1 MIIKSTIPED
11 CGTVFSPLKNEIAD
25 PEGSV
30 MEFEFLVE
38 GKEFS
43 FDCTSMTR
51 VSDEGCSGI
60 TFGLNLTIIIIFILV
75 IVVICLVFVFKQ
87 NKKDKKHDLKKVENP
102 VNVSQPIP
110 ALSTTISTPMKP
122 LPIPDPMPNTT
133 VVNSSIPNIIDVTIE
148 PPSSDLKSI
157 SNSTGYSAPIYP
169 YVIPIDIHPQPANSK
184 VSI

>member
-30 MEFEFLVE
+30 MEFEFLIE

-43 FDCTSMTR
+43 FDTTSMTR
-51 VSDEGCSGI
+51 ASDEGCSGI

-133 VVNSSIPNIIDVTIE
+133 VVNSSISNIIDVTIE